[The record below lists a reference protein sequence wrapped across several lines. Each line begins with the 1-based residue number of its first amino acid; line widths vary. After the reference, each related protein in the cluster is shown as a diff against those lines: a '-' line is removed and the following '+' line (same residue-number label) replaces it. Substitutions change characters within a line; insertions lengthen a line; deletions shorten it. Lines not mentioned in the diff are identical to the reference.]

1 MIESPERQLTLHEI
15 YSWFTSTF
23 AYFRRNAA
31 SWKVHK
37 NLVISRLDKPKKKL
51 SRKKIP
57 FFLSIIFSS
66 HFPTF
71 FSFSTFFFKEKLA
84 TLEVTA
90 ISLSRSK
97 SLKSP
102 KWSCSVEFWHFFRLA
117 LDSRSISLPAFK
129 KYAKVDENS
138 RKIFFFF
145 TFLKACVMLMSS
157 LLSQAIL
164 LESPSRQLSLGDIY
178 KWFTTNFKYFRTT
191 SNLTWK
197 VKTINNHQIILL
209 NYYCTH

>member
-1 MIESPERQLTLHEI
+1 MRQVGRYIKIWLFHDWT
-15 YSWFTSTF
+15 
-23 AYFRRNAA
+23 NQ
-31 SWKVHK
+31 KK
-37 NLVISRLDKPKKKL
+37 NIIK
-51 SRKKIP
+51 KKIP
-57 FFLSIIFSS
+57 FFLSIIFFHS
-66 HFPTF
+66 FPYFF
-71 FSFSTFFFKEKLA
+71 FSFFPFLLFFKEKLA
-84 TLEVTA
+84 TLIVTA

-138 RKIFFFF
+138 RKIFFF

>member
-37 NLVISRLDKPKKKL
+37 NLVISRLDKPKKIK
-51 SRKKIP
+51 KKIP
-57 FFLSIIFSS
+57 FFLSIIFFHS
-66 HFPTF
+66 FPYF
-71 FSFSTFFFKEKLA
+71 FFPFFPFLLFFKEKLA
-84 TLEVTA
+84 TLIVTA

-138 RKIFFFF
+138 RKIFFF
-145 TFLKACVMLMSS
+145 
-157 LLSQAIL
+157 LL
-164 LESPSRQLSLGDIY
+164 
-178 KWFTTNFKYFRTT
+178 F
-191 SNLTWK
+191 WK
-197 VKTINNHQIILL
+197 HVW
-209 NYYCTH
+209 C